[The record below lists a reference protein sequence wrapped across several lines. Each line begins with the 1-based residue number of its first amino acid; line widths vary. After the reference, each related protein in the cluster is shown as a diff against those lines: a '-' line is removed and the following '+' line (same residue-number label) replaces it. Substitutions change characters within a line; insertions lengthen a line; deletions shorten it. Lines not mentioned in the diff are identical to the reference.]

1 MEKHNPPDT
10 LGNGTQGG
18 VAGWWGWGAASPGEG
33 ALRCGGADP
42 ESPAGKKRVA
52 LQPLC
57 GARWTHISKE
67 ENQKAILLV
76 LSLKP
81 YLKAPKENL
90 WLGEEGK
97 KNASHR

>member
-18 VAGWWGWGAASPGEG
+18 LGVGGGTASPGEG

-42 ESPAGKKRVA
+42 ESPAGNKRVA

-76 LSLKP
+76 LFLKP

-90 WLGEEGK
+90 WLGEEE